1 MKNLPKLRGCNGAA
15 ARPRMLLAGVIAGLG
30 VHRVG
35 AADVA
40 KIASSLKD
48 NAREYW
54 WAWIL
59 AALIIIPL
67 AYFVLRKLLERVRYS
82 RFRREYRAEKAELEE
97 ARKQAEEE
105 YRATGGGPARTYA
118 ALGRQ
123 LPQVDNP
130 DDTP

>member
-1 MKNLPKLRGCNGAA
+1 
-15 ARPRMLLAGVIAGLG
+15 MLLAAAIAGLG
-30 VHRVG
+30 VYRVG

-40 KIASSLKD
+40 EIANSVKD

-54 WAWIL
+54 WVWIL

-67 AYFVLRKLLERVRYS
+67 AYFVVRKVVERVRYS

-97 ARKQAEEE
+97 ARRQAEEE

-123 LPQVDNP
+123 LPHVDDGPHEP
-130 DDTP
+130 D